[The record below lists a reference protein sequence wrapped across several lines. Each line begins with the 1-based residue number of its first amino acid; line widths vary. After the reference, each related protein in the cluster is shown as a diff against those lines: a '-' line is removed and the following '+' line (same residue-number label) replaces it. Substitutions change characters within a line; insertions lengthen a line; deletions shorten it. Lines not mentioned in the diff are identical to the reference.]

1 MAKEDD
7 LKEFD
12 APVRL
17 EKLKKRKEE
26 HEKEIAEAQKL
37 ISEAESEITSQREW
51 EEKVPIP
58 QVAAE
63 DLAGLSVEEKQILKV
78 QKGKNDNKWTEEDA
92 GSEESPETIEKKVV
106 DKQVSELEQT
116 LGAEEIGLEAMQ
128 AVAQLGP
135 GSNLDYVNE
144 LSQRPVN
151 DLYGE
156 IKNLYSAVQEK
167 GYLSAE
173 EHNRVVYLSSAM
185 EQKVSDFQSGEYS
198 FTKETARAAS
208 LSQALAHK
216 MSSLYKGNDASGGMY
231 QNANDY

>member
-1 MAKEDD
+1 MAKDDD
-7 LKEFD
+7 LKELN
-12 APVRL
+12 ASARL

-26 HEKEIAEAQKL
+26 REKEIVEAQKL
-37 ISEAESEITSQREW
+37 IQEAESEITSEREW

-63 DLAGLSVEEKQILKV
+63 DLAGLSIEEKQILKV
-78 QKGKNDNKWTEEDA
+78 QKGKDDQKEEETA
-92 GSEESPETIEKKVV
+92 QETPETVEKKVI

-116 LGAEEIGLEAMQ
+116 LGAEEIGVEAMQ

-144 LSQRPVN
+144 LSQKPAG
-151 DLYGE
+151 DIYGE
-156 IKNLYSAVQEK
+156 MSDLYSAVQEK
-167 GYLSAE
+167 GYLSSE

-216 MSSLYKGNDASGGMY
+216 MSSLYKGDDTSGGMY
-231 QNANDY
+231 KSGN